1 MAIPGFNKFKFF
13 KYEKCIKHMFFFSF
27 YVYVCI
33 IVFFIFFIIIF
44 YFYFYLE
51 FKATNKFEKRTDD
64 VALYFI
70 LILFI

>member
-1 MAIPGFNKFKFF
+1 
-13 KYEKCIKHMFFFSF
+13 MFFFSF